1 MDVYIENNLE
11 EIDQK
16 SDKNRCPYLVSLSDS
31 LNTDYF
37 AGYFLKDIFA
47 EKFFTRTCFC
57 DLVANPRKC
66 LFQKIK
72 LRQKHCQNKVKQH
85 LMDGQI
91 NLLISNHKNILCEIK
106 FLICIHKIRSVKVA
120 ISETQFTKVSSL
132 TILSHENIFSL
143 RYY

>member
-1 MDVYIENNLE
+1 MDVHIENNLE
-11 EIDQK
+11 NIDKK
-16 SDKNRCPYLVSLSDS
+16 SDKNQCPYLVSLCGS

-37 AGYFLKDIFA
+37 VGYFLKDIFA
-47 EKFFTRTCFC
+47 ENFFTKTCFC

-66 LFQKIK
+66 LFRKIK
-72 LRQKHCQNKVKQH
+72 LRHKLCQNKVKQR

-91 NLLISNHKNILCEIK
+91 NLLISNRKNILCEIK
-106 FLICIHKIRSVKVA
+106 FLICIHEIRSVKVA

-132 TILSHENIFSL
+132 KMFSHENIFSL